1 MIKKLW
7 PHARLYAKWIVIG
20 VACSAAEAVFELLI
34 PLVMSDIVDIGI
46 ANGDSDFIL
55 RKGGLMVVMAMVS
68 LAFGLGAAVCSSV
81 AGQGFGA
88 NLRRAEYDH
97 IQEYAFSNI
106 EKFST
111 ASLVTRLT
119 SDAQTMQMSLMM
131 GMRLLVR
138 APVMLV
144 SALFLSVRISYQLS
158 NVFLVA
164 LPLLLIVVAGI
175 LKKVGPMFRSL
186 QEKTDALNLVVQENL
201 TGIRVVK
208 SFVQEPYEEEKFAKR
223 NQDLKGTSEKAF
235 GTVVVNMPIMML
247 IVYGTIIAVM
257 WFGGKMVYAGTLET
271 GKLITFFTYITQIM
285 MSLMMVSMVFMM
297 LTRSMACAK
306 RIVEVLEETPAIT
319 DSEAETELDGN
330 GNETPAA
337 VADGS
342 VDFDHVSFKYDAGSP
357 EWILRDIDLHIRS
370 GQTVGILGGTGSAK
384 TTLVSLIPRL
394 YEAAEG
400 TVRVGGRP
408 VKAYTMEHL
417 RDAVGMVLQKNTLFS
432 GTIRENLLWGDP
444 NASEEELWAACR
456 AACADEFLERMPD
469 GLDTDLGQ
477 GGVNVSGGQKQR
489 LCIARAILKHPKV
502 LILDDSTSAV
512 DTATDAKIRQV
523 FANELKDTTKIIIA
537 QRVTSVCEA
546 DLILVMDGGR
556 IVDQGT
562 HDTLMET
569 CEIYCEVY
577 QSQQEGVSIGG

>member
-1 MIKKLW
+1 MLKKLW
-7 PHARLYAKWIVIG
+7 PHARPYAKWIG
-20 VACSAAEAVFELLI
+20 VGVCCSAAEAIFELLI

-46 ANGDSDFIL
+46 ASGDQSFIL
-55 RKGGLMVVMAMVS
+55 RKGGLMVVMAVVS
-68 LAFGLGAAVCSSV
+68 LCFGVGAAICSSV

-88 NLRRAEYDH
+88 NLRRAEYEH
-97 IQEYAFSNI
+97 IQEFAFSNI

-119 SDAQTMQMSLMM
+119 NDVNNMQMSLMM

-138 APVMLV
+138 APVMLI
-144 SALFLSVRISYQLS
+144 SALVLSVRISYQLS

-164 LPLLLIVVAGI
+164 IPLLAAVVALI
-175 LKKVGPMFRSL
+175 LVKVGPMFRSL

-208 SFVQEPYEEEKFAKR
+208 SFVREDHEREKFAKR
-223 NQDLKGTSEKAF
+223 NQDLKGTSLRAF

-297 LTRSMACAK
+297 LTRSVACAR
-306 RIVEVLEETPAIT
+306 RIVEVLDEQPAIT
-319 DSEAETELDGN
+319 NDRAAEGAVVEN
-330 GNETPAA
+330 G
-337 VADGS
+337 S
-342 VDFDHVSFKYDAGSP
+342 IDFDHVSFKYNGESS
-357 EWILRDIDLHIRS
+357 EWILQDVDIHIRS
-370 GQTVGILGGTGSAK
+370 GQTVGILGGTGSGK
-384 TTLVSLIPRL
+384 TSLVSLIPRL
-394 YEAAEG
+394 YEAQEG
-400 TVRVGGRP
+400 TVSVGGRP
-408 VKAYTMEHL
+408 VADYTMEHL
-417 RDAVGMVLQKNTLFS
+417 RDAVSVVLQKNSLFS

-444 NASEEELWAACR
+444 HATEEQLWAACR
-456 AACADEFLERMPD
+456 AACADEFLERMPE

-489 LCIARAILKHPKV
+489 LCIARAILKQPRV

-512 DTATDAKIRQV
+512 DTATDAKIRTA

-537 QRVTSVCEA
+537 QRVTSVMDA
-546 DLILVMDGGR
+546 DLILVMDQGR
-556 IVDQGT
+556 VAAQGI
-562 HDTLMET
+562 HSELMAD
-569 CEIYCEVY
+569 CDIYREVY
-577 QSQQEGVSIGG
+577 QSQQEGASIDG

>member
-1 MIKKLW
+1 MLKKLW
-7 PHARLYAKWIVIG
+7 PHARPYSKWIALG
-20 VACSAAEAVFELLI
+20 VLCSACEAIFELLI

-46 ANGDSDFIL
+46 ANADQDYIL
-55 RKGGLMVVMAMVS
+55 RKGIQMVIMAMVS
-68 LAFGLGAAVCSSV
+68 LAMGLSSAACSSI

-88 NLRRAEYDH
+88 NLRSAQYEH
-97 IQEYAFSNI
+97 IQDYAFSNI

-119 SDAQTMQMSLMM
+119 SDVNSMQLTLMM

-144 SALFLSVRISYQLS
+144 SALFLSVTISYKLS

-164 LPLLLIVVAGI
+164 LPLLIVAVALILSKASP
-175 LKKVGPMFRSL
+175 LFRSL

-208 SFVQEPYEEEKFAKR
+208 SFVREDHEREKFAKR
-223 NQDLKGTSEKAF
+223 NLDLKNTSQKAF
-235 GTVVVNMPIMML
+235 GMVVINMPIMML
-247 IVYGTIIAVM
+247 IIYGTIIAVM
-257 WFGGKMVYAGTLET
+257 WFGGQMVYAGTLEA
-271 GKLITFFTYITQIM
+271 GKLLTYFTYITQIM
-285 MSLMMVSMVFMM
+285 ISLMMVSMIFMM
-297 LTRSMACAK
+297 MSRSVACAR
-306 RIVEVLEETPAIT
+306 RIVEVLDERPAIT
-319 DSEAETELDGN
+319 DDEAKSEPDAEGRMVPAEVKN
-330 GNETPAA
+330 GAI
-337 VADGS
+337 
-342 VDFDHVSFKYDAGSP
+342 DFDHVSFKYDLSSP
-357 EWILRDIDLHIRS
+357 EWILDDICLHIAS

-394 YEAAEG
+394 YEATEG
-400 TVRVGGRP
+400 TVEVGGRP
-408 VKAYTMEHL
+408 VKDYTMEHL
-417 RDAVGMVLQKNTLFS
+417 RDAVSVVLQKNTLFS
-432 GTIRENLLWGDP
+432 GTIRENLLWGNP
-444 NASEEELWAACR
+444 NATDEQLWEACR

-489 LCIARAILKHPKV
+489 LCIARAILKQPKV

-512 DTATDAKIRQV
+512 DTATDAKIRQA

-537 QRVTSVCEA
+537 QRVTSICEA
-546 DLILVMDGGR
+546 DLILVMDRGR
-556 IVDQGT
+556 IIAQGT
-562 HDTLMET
+562 HQELMEH
-569 CEIYCEVY
+569 CDMYHEIY

>member
-1 MIKKLW
+1 MLKKLW
-7 PHARLYAKWIVIG
+7 PHARPYAKWIG
-20 VACSAAEAVFELLI
+20 VGVCCSAAEAIFELLI

-46 ANGDSDFIL
+46 ASGDQSFIL
-55 RKGGLMVVMAMVS
+55 RKGGLMVVMAVVS
-68 LAFGLGAAVCSSV
+68 LCFGVGAAICSSM

-88 NLRRAEYDH
+88 NLRRAEYEH
-97 IQEYAFSNI
+97 IQEFAFSNI

-119 SDAQTMQMSLMM
+119 NDVNNMQMSLMM

-138 APVMLV
+138 APVMLI
-144 SALFLSVRISYQLS
+144 SALVLSVRISYQLS

-164 LPLLLIVVAGI
+164 IPLLAAVVALI
-175 LKKVGPMFRSL
+175 LVKVGPMFRSL

-208 SFVQEPYEEEKFAKR
+208 SFVREDHEREKFAKR
-223 NQDLKGTSEKAF
+223 NQDLKGTSLRAF

-297 LTRSMACAK
+297 LTRSVACAR
-306 RIVEVLEETPAIT
+306 RIVEVLDEQPAIT
-319 DSEAETELDGN
+319 NDRAAEGAVVEN
-330 GNETPAA
+330 G
-337 VADGS
+337 S
-342 VDFDHVSFKYDAGSP
+342 IDFDHVSFKYNGESS
-357 EWILRDIDLHIRS
+357 EWILQDVDIHIRS
-370 GQTVGILGGTGSAK
+370 GQTVGILGGTGSGK
-384 TTLVSLIPRL
+384 TSLVSLIPRL
-394 YEAAEG
+394 YEAQEG
-400 TVRVGGRP
+400 TVSVGGRP
-408 VKAYTMEHL
+408 VADYTMEHL
-417 RDAVGMVLQKNTLFS
+417 RDAVSVVLQKNTLFS

-444 NASEEELWAACR
+444 HATEEQLWAACR
-456 AACADEFLERMPD
+456 AACADEFLERMPE

-489 LCIARAILKHPKV
+489 LCIARAILKQPRV

-512 DTATDAKIRQV
+512 DTATDAKIRTA

-537 QRVTSVCEA
+537 QRVTSVMDA
-546 DLILVMDGGR
+546 DLILVMDQGR
-556 IVDQGT
+556 VAAQGI
-562 HDTLMET
+562 HSELMAD
-569 CEIYCEVY
+569 CDIYREVY
-577 QSQQEGVSIGG
+577 QSQQEGASIDG

>member
-1 MIKKLW
+1 MLKRLW
-7 PHARLYAKWIVIG
+7 PHARPYSKWIALG
-20 VACSAAEAVFELLI
+20 VLCSAAEAIFELLI

-46 ANGDSDFIL
+46 ANADQDYIL
-55 RKGGLMVVMAMVS
+55 RKGIQMVIMAMVS
-68 LAFGLGAAVCSSV
+68 LAMGLSSAACSSI

-88 NLRRAEYDH
+88 NLRSAQYEH
-97 IQEYAFSNI
+97 IQDYAFSNI

-119 SDAQTMQMSLMM
+119 SDVNSMQLTLMM

-144 SALFLSVRISYQLS
+144 SALFLSVTISYKLS

-164 LPLLLIVVAGI
+164 LPLLIVAVALILSKASP
-175 LKKVGPMFRSL
+175 LFRSL
-186 QEKTDALNLVVQENL
+186 QERTDALNLVVQENL

-208 SFVQEPYEEEKFAKR
+208 SFVREDHERKKFAKR
-223 NQDLKGTSEKAF
+223 NLDLKNTSQKAF
-235 GTVVVNMPIMML
+235 GMVVINMPVMML

-257 WFGGKMVYAGTLET
+257 WFGGQMVYAGTLEA
-271 GKLITFFTYITQIM
+271 GKLLTYFTYITQIM
-285 MSLMMVSMVFMM
+285 MSLMMVSMIFMM
-297 LTRSMACAK
+297 MSRSVACAR
-306 RIVEVLEETPAIT
+306 RIVEVLDERPAIT
-319 DSEAETELDGN
+319 DDEAKREPDAEGHMVPAEVKN
-330 GNETPAA
+330 GAI
-337 VADGS
+337 
-342 VDFDHVSFKYDAGSP
+342 DFDHVSFKYDLSSP
-357 EWILRDIDLHIRS
+357 EWILDDICLHIAS

-394 YEAAEG
+394 YEATEG
-400 TVRVGGRP
+400 TVSVGGRP
-408 VKAYTMEHL
+408 VKDYTMEHL
-417 RDAVGMVLQKNTLFS
+417 RDAVSVVLQKNTLFS
-432 GTIRENLLWGDP
+432 GTIRENLLWCNP
-444 NASEEELWAACR
+444 NATDEQLWEACR

-489 LCIARAILKHPKV
+489 LCIARAILKQPKV

-512 DTATDAKIRQV
+512 DTATDAKIRQA

-537 QRVTSVCEA
+537 QRVTSICEA
-546 DLILVMDGGR
+546 DLILVIDRGR
-556 IVDQGT
+556 IIAQGN
-562 HDTLMET
+562 HQELMEH
-569 CEIYCEVY
+569 CDMYREVY